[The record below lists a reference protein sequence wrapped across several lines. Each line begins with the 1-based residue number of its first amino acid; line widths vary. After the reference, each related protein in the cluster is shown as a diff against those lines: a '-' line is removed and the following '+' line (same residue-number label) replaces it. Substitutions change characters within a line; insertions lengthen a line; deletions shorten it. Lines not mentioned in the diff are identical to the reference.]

1 MKTSNVMLALLLT
14 AMIVVPAVAIADVDY
29 SMADD
34 SEDAGDDEK
43 QDTSPWFLILIGIL
57 FVVAI
62 IVPFYMRYKDDK

>member
-29 SMADD
+29 SVADD
-34 SEDAGDDEK
+34 SADSCDDEK

-62 IVPFYMRYKDDK
+62 IVPFYMRFKDDK